1 MLLVW
6 GYLSWECDGVDIK
19 TRVDLEKKFDSK
31 NKPFDLVYSNYVL
44 HKLKNKKL
52 FINMIFNN
60 LKFEGWFFI
69 HTFDQSDLNSKS
81 KISRNDLQKLLSE
94 QGFRNIKIK
103 LFSYYDSE
111 EKHKHWHKILEA
123 TGQK

>member
-103 LFSYYDSE
+103 
-111 EKHKHWHKILEA
+111 
-123 TGQK
+123 